1 MFLDMSKARADL
13 KTKSKHHQSS
23 KLESSSLDLESSS
36 PELESSSPEPLM
48 FSEGKVTRVAFF
60 SLSLV
65 FFRLCKG
72 VLSVNLGPTEL
83 RDKRFKVTTIE
94 AGGAPAGGAGGAAG
108 GAGTSGAA
116 GGGKGGSAAGQGQPK
131 K

>member
-1 MFLDMSKARADL
+1 MVSLTRSETLCHSL
-13 KTKSKHHQSS
+13 KTILVLLQSQ
-23 KLESSSLDLESSS
+23 
-36 PELESSSPEPLM
+36 
-48 FSEGKVTRVAFF
+48 
-60 SLSLV
+60 
-65 FFRLCKG
+65 RLCKG